1 MRLSLWPSVFIVL
14 LAAGYTLAETST
26 GTSPGTTSSKSNT
39 ASTHGTPTTPV
50 TSDKTPRTPT
60 SPPGTPTNTPGKQ
73 TTRPR
78 TPATTPGKPTTHG
91 TLTGTLPTKPATSA
105 TTSRSSATTSR
116 SSATTFGTSAT
127 TSGTS
132 ATAKPSVEPPIPGVY
147 PVATPNYPPSVDQPA
162 LVPDFTPAWTD
173 AYTLAQ
179 AKIAGFTLEQKVNI
193 ATGSGYHS
201 GRCNGNIPSV
211 GSFPGLCIEGSSVG
225 VRDTDFVTAFS
236 APINAAATW
245 QRGLIRARGAAMGD
259 EHAGKGVNIALSP
272 MMNLGRVAQGG
283 RNWEGFGA
291 DPFLASVSA
300 YETIIGLQSS
310 GVQAVASHFINHE
323 QETNRD
329 SYSSN
334 VDDRTQHE
342 IYAAPFLR
350 SVMAGV
356 ASVMCSSNLVNGVY
370 ACENNSTLNNL
381 LKGEFGFKGFVMS
394 DWYATHSTTSAL
406 YGLDMTMPGDITQA
420 SGTTYFGA
428 NLVAAVKNGT
438 IPEARVDDMATRILA
453 SWFFVGQTNFTQPN
467 FNANE
472 PLDGATNQHV
482 NVQADHGTLVRKID
496 AASMILLRNIDNT
509 LPLKKPRRIVLIG
522 SGAAPAHIAGPNGFT
537 DQGGVDGVLAMGW
550 GSGTAKL
557 TYLISPYEALQA
569 RARNDHTSFSWF
581 FDDFDTVGASNA
593 ANYQDVAI
601 VFLQADSGEGTITV
615 DGNAGD
621 RKNLTAWNNGGA
633 LVQAVSAKNSNTI
646 VVVNSVGP
654 VSLEPWGGD
663 TNVKAIIW
671 AGLGGTE
678 TGNAL
683 VDVLYG
689 DVNPSGRLPFTIA
702 QFPLDYPAQLAT
714 GTNITYSE
722 GLFIDYRHFDA
733 AKIVPRHEFGFGL
746 SYTTFAYS
754 DLSLTAVT
762 GQPDQDGSQEANWAA
777 SKPYPQAVGSSTA
790 LWLHRPVLDVT
801 FNVKNTGGVAGTEIP
816 QVYVQFP
823 ANSGEPPSVLRG
835 FTDVALQPG
844 QTQTVTI
851 SLSRYDLSI
860 WDVPSQSWMRAA
872 GSYNITVGASSR
884 DFKLSAQSPL

>member
-14 LAAGYTLAETST
+14 LAAGYTSAETT
-26 GTSPGTTSSKSNT
+26 QNTFPGTTPSKS
-39 ASTHGTPTTPV
+39 HTT
-50 TSDKTPRTPT
+50 S
-60 SPPGTPTNTPGKQ
+60 TPGKR
-73 TTRPR
+73 TTPGTHKTTG
-78 TPATTPGKPTTHG
+78 TPATTPGKPTKTSGTTTETSGTTTKTSGTTTTTSGTTTTTPTTPG
-91 TLTGTLPTKPATSA
+91 TLTGTLPTTPGTSK
-105 TTSRSSATTSR
+105 TTSE
-116 SSATTFGTSAT
+116 
-127 TSGTS
+127 TS
-132 ATAKPSVEPPIPGVY
+132 ATATTTASLEPPIPGVY
-147 PVATPNYPPSVDQPA
+147 PVATPDYIPSVDQPA
-162 LVPDFTPAWTD
+162 IVPDFAPAWRD
-173 AYTLAQ
+173 AHILAA
-179 AKIAGFTLEQKVNI
+179 AKVVGFTLEQKVSI
-193 ATGSGYHS
+193 ATGLGYHG
-201 GRCNGNIPSV
+201 GRCNGNIRSV
-211 GSFPGLCIEGSSVG
+211 DSFPGLCIEGSSLG
-225 VRDTDFVTAFS
+225 VRNADFVTAFS

-245 QRGLIRARGAAMGD
+245 QRGLLRARGAAMGK

-300 YETIIGLQSS
+300 YETILGLQSS
-310 GVQAVASHFINHE
+310 GVQAVAGHFINYE

-356 ASVMCSSNLVNGVY
+356 ASVMCSDNLVNGVY

-394 DWYATHSTTSAL
+394 DWYATHSITSAL

-420 SGTTYFGA
+420 SGTTYFGE

-453 SWFFVGQTNFTQPN
+453 SWFFLGQTNFTQPN

-482 NVQADHGTLVRKID
+482 NVQADHATLVRQID
-496 AASMILLRNIDNT
+496 AASMILLKNDDYT

-550 GSGTAKL
+550 GSGTAQL

-569 RARNDHTSFSWF
+569 RARNDHTAFSWF
-581 FDDFDTVGASNA
+581 FDDFDTVGAANA
-593 ANYQDVAI
+593 ADYQDVAI

-621 RKNLTAWNNGGA
+621 RKNLTAWNNGDA
-633 LVQAVSAKNSNTI
+633 LIQAIAAKNSNTI

-654 VSLEPWGGD
+654 IGLEAWVD
-663 TNVKAIIW
+663 NSNVKAIIW

-678 TGNAL
+678 IGNAL

-689 DVNPSGRLPFTIA
+689 DVNPSGRLPYTIA
-702 QFPLDYPAQLAT
+702 ESPSDYPAQLAT
-714 GTNITYSE
+714 GTKITYSE

-733 AKIVPRHEFGFGL
+733 AKILPRYEFGYGL
-746 SYTTFAYS
+746 SYTTWAYS
-754 DLSLTAVT
+754 DLSLIAVT

-790 LWLHRPVLDVT
+790 LWLHRPLLNVT

-872 GSYNITVGASSR
+872 GSYTINVGASSR

>member
-1 MRLSLWPSVFIVL
+1 MRLSLWQSAFIVL
-14 LAAGYTLAETST
+14 LAAGYTLAKTT
-26 GTSPGTTSSKSNT
+26 RSPGTTPSKSHT
-39 ASTHGTPTTPV
+39 TSTHGTPTTPV
-50 TSDKTPRTPT
+50 KPPRTPS
-60 SPPGTPTNTPGKQ
+60 SPHGTPTKASRTPTKTPGKS
-73 TTRPR
+73 TTTPR
-78 TPATTPGKPTTHG
+78 TPATTPGKPTTRG
-91 TLTGTLPTKPATSA
+91 KITGTLPTTRKP
-105 TTSRSSATTSR
+105 
-116 SSATTFGTSAT
+116 GTSAT

-132 ATAKPSVEPPIPGVY
+132 ATATASLEPPIPGVY
-147 PVATPNYPPSVDQPA
+147 PVATPNYLPSVDQPA
-162 LVPDFTPAWTD
+162 LVPDFEPAWRD
-173 AYTLAQ
+173 AYTLAT
-179 AKIAGFTLEQKVNI
+179 AKVVGFTLEQKVSI
-193 ATGSGYHS
+193 ATGLGYHG
-201 GRCNGNIPSV
+201 GRCNGNIGIV
-211 GSFPGLCIEGSSVG
+211 DSFPGLCIEGSSLG
-225 VRDTDFVTAFS
+225 VRDADFVTAFP

-245 QRGLIRARGAAMGD
+245 QRGLLRARGAAMGA

-300 YETIIGLQSS
+300 YETILGLQSS
-310 GVQAVASHFINHE
+310 GVQAAAGHFINYE

-356 ASVMCSSNLVNGVY
+356 ASVMCSYNLVNGLY
-370 ACENNSTLNNL
+370 ACENNSTLNSL
-381 LKGEFGFKGFVMS
+381 LKSEFGFKGFVMS

-472 PLDGATNQHV
+472 PLDAATNQHV
-482 NVQADHGTLVRKID
+482 NVQADHGTLVRKIA
-496 AASMILLRNIDNT
+496 AASMILLKNADNT
-509 LPLKKPRRIVLIG
+509 LPLKKPRRLVLIG
-522 SGAAPAHIAGPNGFT
+522 SDAAPAHIAGPNGFT

-550 GSGTAKL
+550 GSGTAQF

-593 ANYQDVAI
+593 AYYQDAAI

-621 RKNLTAWNNGGA
+621 RKNLTAWHNGDA
-633 LVQAVSAKNSNTI
+633 LVQAVAAKNSNTI
-646 VVVNSVGP
+646 VVVHSVGP
-654 VSLEPWGGD
+654 ISLEAWADNP
-663 TNVKAIIW
+663 NVKAIIW

-689 DVNPSGRLPFTIA
+689 DVNPSGRLPYTIA
-702 QFPLDYPAQLAT
+702 ELPGDYPQLAT
-714 GTNITYSE
+714 GTDNTYSE

-733 AKIVPRHEFGFGL
+733 ANIHPRYEFGFGL

-754 DLSLTAVT
+754 DLSITAVT

-790 LWLHRPVLDVT
+790 LWLHRPLLDVT

-860 WDVPSQSWMRAA
+860 WDVPTQSWMRAA
-872 GSYNITVGASSR
+872 GTYNITVGASSR
-884 DFKLSAQSPL
+884 DFRLSNQSPL

>member
-1 MRLSLWPSVFIVL
+1 PV
-14 LAAGYTLAETST
+14 
-26 GTSPGTTSSKSNT
+26 
-39 ASTHGTPTTPV
+39 TTPN
-50 TSDKTPRTPT
+50 S
-60 SPPGTPTNTPGKQ
+60 
-73 TTRPR
+73 
-78 TPATTPGKPTTHG
+78 
-91 TLTGTLPTKPATSA
+91 
-105 TTSRSSATTSR
+105 
-116 SSATTFGTSAT
+116 
-127 TSGTS
+127 
-132 ATAKPSVEPPIPGVY
+132 
-147 PVATPNYPPSVDQPA
+147 PPSVDQPA
-162 LVPDFTPAWTD
+162 LVPDFAPAWVD

-179 AKIAGFTLEQKVNI
+179 AKVVGFTLEQKVSI
-193 ATGSGYHS
+193 ATGLGYHG

-211 GSFPGLCIEGSSVG
+211 GSFPGLCIEGSSLG
-225 VRDTDFVTAFS
+225 VRDADLVTAFP

-245 QRGLIRARGAAMGD
+245 QRGLIRARGIAMGS

-300 YETIIGLQSS
+300 YETILGLQSS
-310 GVQAVASHFINHE
+310 GVQAVAGHFIDYE

-356 ASVMCSSNLVNGVY
+356 ASVMCSYNLVNGVY

-420 SGTTYFGA
+420 SATSYFGA
-428 NLVAAVKNGT
+428 NLVAAVTNGT

-453 SWFFVGQTNFTQPN
+453 AWFFLGQTNFTQPN

-482 NVQADHGTLVRKID
+482 NVQADHGTLVRTID
-496 AASMILLRNIDNT
+496 AASMVLLKNADNT
-509 LPLKKPRRIVLIG
+509 LPLKKPRNLVLVG
-522 SGAAPAHIAGPNGFT
+522 SDAAPAHIAGPNRFT

-550 GSGTAKL
+550 GSGTAQF

-593 ANYQDVAI
+593 AYYQGAAI

-621 RKNLTAWNNGGA
+621 RHNSTRRRPSYRTNLTAWHNGDA
-633 LVQAVSAKNSNTI
+633 LVQAVAANNSNTI

-654 VSLEPWGGD
+654 IILEPWID
-663 TNVKAIIW
+663 NPNVKAVIW

-689 DVNPSGRLPFTIA
+689 DVNPSGRLPYTIA
-702 QFPLDYPAQLAT
+702 KSPDDYPAQLAND
-714 GTNITYSE
+714 TNIKYTE
-722 GLFIDYRHFDA
+722 GLFLDYRHFDA
-733 AKIVPRHEFGFGL
+733 AKIAPRYEFGFGL

-762 GQPDQDGSQEANWAA
+762 GQPDQDGSEEANWAA

-823 ANSGEPPSVLRG
+823 ADSGEPPSVLRG

-844 QTQTVTI
+844 QTQTLTI

-860 WDVPSQSWMRAA
+860 WDAPSQSWMRAA

-884 DFKLSAQSPL
+884 DFRLSDQSPL